1 MRRRTNRKPTRSKQL
16 PAPRQDV
23 FDHWWERLL
32 GWLDCQIRAFGI
44 WTGLA
49 DWRWFSR

>member
-1 MRRRTNRKPTRSKQL
+1 MRRVPIKKPTSKQL

-23 FDHWWERLL
+23 FDSWWERIL

-44 WTGLA
+44 WSGL
-49 DWRWFSR
+49 DRYFNR